1 MVVIYLTM
9 SWFYS
14 FFVRFFL
21 HFVFVCILYFGYA
34 ALAIICIEFIY
45 LFFDSI
51 SYYYEFSKEQDYICS
66 KPTDSGMHMC
76 SNLPPYRIGPMICNG
91 KCVCVCNNWWSNI
104 KLQSIKGIHITASF
118 PLDLCWICVLA
129 TTAEH
134 IKIPLI
140 HFIST
145 FLCSNQFS
153 FSLLDLFF
161 SFSSMPV
168 ITSI

>member
-14 FFVRFFL
+14 FFVRFFCIL
-21 HFVFVCILYFGYA
+21 FLFVFCILDTLLLLLFALNLFTSFSTAFHITMNFQKNKIIYVRSQRIPVCICA
-34 ALAIICIEFIY
+34 PICHRIALVRW
-45 LFFDSI
+45 SVMV
-51 SYYYEFSKEQDYICS
+51 S
-66 KPTDSGMHMC
+66 
-76 SNLPPYRIGPMICNG
+76 
-91 KCVCVCNNWWSNI
+91 VCVCNNWWSNI

-129 TTAEH
+129 TAAEH

-145 FLCSNQFS
+145 LLCSNQFS